1 MHGWMDG
8 WPAGWLG
15 GWLAGC
21 MDGWMDGWTD
31 GRTDGRMG
39 GWVEGRKEGWMD
51 VKHSQ
56 ACTCAHCTC
65 MSTQTSKRLNMQQ
78 RTSASLHVQ
87 TYLLT
92 CRSITSMCASVSIH
106 TVDGI
111 NPALPYLPYPRLW
124 EFWHLPYYGQCKIF
138 YHQPNVHTWVCMRM
152 YVYIFYTYVHIY
164 ICMYV
169 CMCIYIYN
177 YIHVFVYIASCDN

>member
-1 MHGWMDG
+1 MNPTTDLSELHAQENRCLRHSLFTSYLCQLAFVFATYTYQENDTGHMYVCMLVYMYICIYTHIQCMDGWMAGWVAGWLAGLLAGWLHGWMDG
-8 WPAGWLG
+8 W
-15 GWLAGC
+15 
-21 MDGWMDGWTD
+21 MDGRMD

-39 GWVEGRKEGWMD
+39 GWVDGWMGGRKGWMD

-92 CRSITSMCASVSIH
+92 CRSITSMYASVSIH

-111 NPALPYLPYPRLW
+111 NPALP
-124 EFWHLPYYGQCKIF
+124 
-138 YHQPNVHTWVCMRM
+138 
-152 YVYIFYTYVHIY
+152 
-164 ICMYV
+164 
-169 CMCIYIYN
+169 
-177 YIHVFVYIASCDN
+177 